1 MAELKGILKI
11 TGKLSGLSFYEMNGK
26 IIVRTPGGFDGEKIR
41 HDAKYVKVRN
51 NAAEFGRCSKFGG
64 RLRRALQPFLKDL
77 NDPQIHGRMAKMLHQ
92 VMKYDRQSEKGKR
105 SVLCGLQQT
114 EGRAEL
120 AGFVWNLR
128 EGKSCR
134 YDFEKRRLYFDHIPA
149 GSSKAEVTLR
159 LIRPDEREEPL
170 DYLEAVF
177 EVALPCAEFSIP
189 EHASFT
195 DVEESMLK
203 FALIRFYDAEG
214 ELLRGKTAVVV
225 G

>member
-1 MAELKGILKI
+1 MAEHKGILKI
-11 TGKLSGLSFYEMNGK
+11 TGKLGGLSFYEMNGK
-26 IIVRTPGGFDGEKIR
+26 IIVRTPGGFDGEKIQNE
-41 HDAKYVKVRN
+41 AKYVNVRN

-92 VMKYDRQSEKGKR
+92 VMKHDRHSKKGKR
-105 SVLCGLQQT
+105 SVLCGLKET

-128 EGKSCR
+128 KGTSCR

-149 GSSKAEVTLR
+149 GSTKAAVTLR
-159 LIRPDEREEPL
+159 FIRPDEGEDPL
-170 DYLEAVF
+170 EYLETVF
-177 EVALPCAEFSIP
+177 EVVLPCTEFSIP
-189 EHASFT
+189 EDACFT
-195 DVEESMLK
+195 DVEEGTLK
-203 FALIRFYDAEG
+203 FALIRFYDAKG
-214 ELLRGKTAVVV
+214 ELLSGKTAVVV